1 MIHQN
6 LGITGEVFFFLD
18 FVVSPNLPLLRAAS
32 VSTQSMGVACRMRHA
47 YLTAYLQTSDLVF
60 SGEIAGKLFF

>member
-18 FVVSPNLPLLRAAS
+18 FVVSPNLPLLRAG
-32 VSTQSMGVACRMRHA
+32 TVACRMRHA
-47 YLTAYLQTSDLVF
+47 YLTAYLQTSDPVF
-60 SGEIAGKLFF
+60 SGEIAGTLFF